1 MGPVP
6 FYRPLADASSQWL
19 RPRAVSTLVREPPS
33 RKRHPSAHPLYRAP
47 PVIQTSPAVRN
58 WISTAPPHQC
68 TNNLVCSIYRNVF
81 ANGENSSSISN
92 NIDQITIIIILPID
106 SGRTPWTTKRK
117 RATVS
122 YTWLSPYSAY
132 QPLHHF
138 RRFSSTYLAWG
149 IQAIRR
155 IHPPL
160 KPTFLDNPGRLQL
173 SRSLWSP
180 ASLQSGIG
188 SPSAQV

>member
-122 YTWLSPYSAY
+122 YTRLSPYPAH

-138 RRFSSTYLAWG
+138 RRFSINISCMGYTGHSSY
-149 IQAIRR
+149 
-155 IHPPL
+155 
-160 KPTFLDNPGRLQL
+160 T
-173 SRSLWSP
+173 
-180 ASLQSGIG
+180 
-188 SPSAQV
+188 SPSKTNFSR